1 MRIHTSDLIRVCR
14 TRIVSINLLC
24 RSALVKANKALEEIL
39 AGGIV
44 VSTAIVVGEVVA

>member
-1 MRIHTSDLIRVCR
+1 MRTSNLIRICR
-14 TRIVSINLLC
+14 TRVVSIDLLC
-24 RSALVKANKALEEIL
+24 GRALVEANEALEKIL